1 MKIAPVKRINDLL
14 ICSCFAPLNCAA
26 QMNDHF
32 INWVSVSRLSSL
44 LRLLGQ
50 MHLFE
55 LLLCSCM
62 CVCVCVCVC
71 VVCVCMCVRVC
82 CVHARVGARVRA
94 SPSFSEN
101 KRRSKKQETL

>member
-55 LLLCSCM
+55 LLLCSC
-62 CVCVCVCVC
+62 VCVCVCAVSYT
-71 VVCVCMCVRVC
+71 
-82 CVHARVGARVRA
+82 HL
-94 SPSFSEN
+94 
-101 KRRSKKQETL
+101 TLPTS